1 MAKTSARYAYE
12 GLSRVLHE
20 KARLSIMTSLMSRP
34 EGLVFNDLKALC
46 ALTDGNL
53 NRHILVLHEAGLVEV
68 WKGSD
73 KGRAQTRY
81 RLTRAGRQRFV
92 EYLGELEKV
101 IQDALTAPRT
111 AGKKAGSV
119 ALDMPPGWVPA

>member
-1 MAKTSARYAYE
+1 MVKPGARYAYE

-34 EGLVFNDLKALC
+34 EGLVFNDLKSLC

-53 NRHILVLHEAGLVEV
+53 NRHILVLHESGLVEV

-73 KGRAQTRY
+73 KGRAQTLY
-81 RLTRAGRQRFV
+81 RLTKPGRQRFV

-101 IQDALTAPRT
+101 IQDALAAPRT
-111 AGKKAGSV
+111 AGKKARAV
-119 ALDMPPGWVPA
+119 VPDMPSGWVPA

>member
-1 MAKTSARYAYE
+1 MAKPSARYAYE

-34 EGLVFNDLKALC
+34 EGLVFNDLKSLC

-73 KGRAQTRY
+73 KGRAQTLY
-81 RLTRAGRQRFV
+81 RLTRTGRQRFV

-101 IQDALTAPRT
+101 IQDALAAPRVT
-111 AGKKAGSV
+111 GSKARAEV
-119 ALDMPPGWVPA
+119 PNVPPGWVPA